1 MRVKKKIAKNIAR
14 RIHAFDQP
22 NGAPIF
28 LTGFQETMLVFLLLN
43 GPSNTAT
50 IANKCR
56 TTGNDKTRKRETL
69 RYLQYM
75 KNCHLMTSFERP
87 FHDGGY
93 IWYVSALGEE
103 VACHLLEDDDARI
116 GIQTDFLK
124 SGKHRFCPVMR
135 SG

>member
-1 MRVKKKIAKNIAR
+1 MRVKKKIANSTAR
-14 RIHAFDQP
+14 RIHGIDRP

-56 TTGNDKTRKRETL
+56 TTGNEKTRKRETL

-75 KNCHLMTSFERP
+75 KNCHLMTSYERP

-93 IWYVSALGEE
+93 IWYVSPIGEE
-103 VACHLLEDDDARI
+103 VACHLLEDPDARI
-116 GIQTDFLK
+116 GIQLDFRR
-124 SGKHRFCPVMR
+124 GKTHRFCPTIK